1 MILVEVACQ
10 HCGLVRIGIKKFS
23 LYVDP
28 SNGESFFTFVCPS
41 CNSVN
46 KYPADDY
53 IVEVLTFNGV
63 MPHIWERTLEMLEP
77 KIGPPLTYDD
87 LLDLHLELSD
97 PNWFEKLKNAGKKDL
112 R

>member
-10 HCGLVRIGIKKFS
+10 HCGLIRLAIKKFS
-23 LYVDP
+23 LFVDP
-28 SNGESFFTFVCPS
+28 KSGDSFFTFACPS
-41 CNSVN
+41 CNRVN

-63 MPHIWERTLEMLEP
+63 MPHVWEKTLEMLEP
-77 KIGPPLTYDD
+77 KEGRPLTMDD
-87 LLDLHLELSD
+87 LLDFHIELKD
-97 PNWFEKLKNAGKKDL
+97 PKWFEKLKKMTL